1 MLKPSNWKSRR
12 SVRRSVNDK
21 VCDEVWDEV
30 WDDTRKGRA
39 VHQPPRIVKSRTR
52 TRTRTKKPR
61 KGRTFPQPSVSRG
74 QSARPY
80 LLLLSMPRHT
90 SSLSLSH
97 ALSSTLRRKTLSRLL
112 SPIPISTQK
121 RLSCPCYTRYPDSQ
135 PIPITSRPI
144 QISPHKPRSAHPLRG
159 LQFGIDWNTGIR
171 VSCLHESNHRYSGQ
185 TLPARESQE
194 RTRGPGGARGGNDT
208 VLCLGGR
215 QSSSE
220 RCPGGRADGSSL
232 STRLVWCRAQICPA
246 REPA

>member
-39 VHQPPRIVKSRTR
+39 VHQPPRIVKS
-52 TRTRTKKPR
+52 RTRTKKPR

-112 SPIPISTQK
+112 SPSPISTQK

-144 QISPHKPRSAHPLRG
+144 QFSPHKPRSA
-159 LQFGIDWNTGIR
+159 
-171 VSCLHESNHRYSGQ
+171 SGV
-185 TLPARESQE
+185 
-194 RTRGPGGARGGNDT
+194 GAA
-208 VLCLGGR
+208 GR
-215 QSSSE
+215 PVPNGAKLSDASDHN
-220 RCPGGRADGSSL
+220 RNRNPF
-232 STRLVWCRAQICPA
+232 STRRLRSRLGLRLRLRWP
-246 REPA
+246 